1 MLLLGNRPA
10 MKSRY
15 RCGRQGTTRFRKER
29 LVCEFGSTNVRA
41 AAVVTA
47 MFLDTHGCL
56 DIIGAAIRVARESR
70 LKYLNCTKRD
80 ASSVLV

>member
-15 RCGRQGTTRFRKER
+15 RCGRQGARFWKEW

-41 AAVVTA
+41 VAVVTA

-80 ASSVLV
+80 VSSVFV